1 MKVGKKESFPLEF
14 EAGLQMAAQF
24 GGKQYVEGQKEPIM
38 KMPSDFMDFIR
49 VLIPMSGSD
58 NAMEGEQINKYGNH
72 VGSWNIGLTGYV
84 QDWRI
89 KAYYEHFFEDES
101 QMFFGYGPWK
111 DGLLGVEVTLPENQ
125 FIDALVY
132 ECMGSKNQTGPIF
145 YEGFRGEF
153 EQVSAK
159 DNLL

>member
-1 MKVGKKESFPLEF
+1 
-14 EAGLQMAAQF
+14 MAAQF

-111 DGLLGVEVTLPENQ
+111 DGLLGVEVTLPEINSLMPLYMNVW
-125 FIDALVY
+125 A
-132 ECMGSKNQTGPIF
+132 
-145 YEGFRGEF
+145 
-153 EQVSAK
+153 AK
-159 DNLL
+159 PDRTYLLRRFPGRI

>member
-72 VGSWNIGLTGYV
+72 VGSWNIGLTGYG
-84 QDWRI
+84 
-89 KAYYEHFFEDES
+89 ES
-101 QMFFGYGPWK
+101 KRTMNISLRTNHKCF
-111 DGLLGVEVTLPENQ
+111 LVTVPGKTDYWE
-125 FIDALVY
+125 
-132 ECMGSKNQTGPIF
+132 
-145 YEGFRGEF
+145 
-153 EQVSAK
+153 
-159 DNLL
+159 